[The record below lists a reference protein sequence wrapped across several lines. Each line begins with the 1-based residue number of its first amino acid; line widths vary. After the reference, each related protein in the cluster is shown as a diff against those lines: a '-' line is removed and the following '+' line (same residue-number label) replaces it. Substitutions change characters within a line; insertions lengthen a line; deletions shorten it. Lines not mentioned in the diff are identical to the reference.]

1 MAVQRSSSSSVSRS
15 SRPAATTAKRSTQSS
30 SKRSSSGASASR
42 GTSRTSNPSKA
53 RSTQRNESTTA
64 ASAKARTSEVK
75 SGSQVD
81 SFKASAELREE
92 QAAGKTRASEE
103 AGTSALLAG
112 LNANYGAQAVGSPQS
127 NGSVSSVSAPGSG
140 QDSALASRPVTSAG
154 AQDPRA
160 QDAGN
165 QNGAVGTG
173 AQNLTGTNGNGTQ
186 TTAGTT
192 GTPGDGTQN
201 AAGATGTQ
209 SGQAPGETRREEAV
223 RIQGQVE
230 DGVKKGQEAGT
241 PPSETVK
248 QLQQQLGDPPKL
260 DNVLTV
266 HGLFADESSFK
277 TMTDYWT
284 STGANQM
291 GGTIK
296 GAELSKLSM
305 DEIKAIKDPAELAKR
320 LGLNHQGNIFNMQFS
335 GNAAN
340 SDVNKA
346 ELAKAVQVV
355 SQLRGG
361 GMVDLVSH
369 SKGGV
374 DSRNLLD
381 SGQGDKV
388 RSLTMLGTPNKG
400 SGVAD
405 LAQTLPGQLAT
416 DNLFATERTNKD
428 RAALPE
434 LGKGSNFLQRLNQ
447 RFQDQLSRLPGGALA
462 IQGSTPLGGDGVVS
476 HDSATVP
483 GAINKT
489 AWGST
494 HIETPGY
501 NLGITASPSVIGEVS
516 KFLSGQQ
523 LTPGRDLY
531 DSIGGRAL
539 HTASDTLDAGL
550 NLAGQAYDGAA
561 YYAQQGWDGAK
572 SLGTQAVQG
581 VSNAAQSG
589 WEGAKY
595 YGNQAYEGATH
606 YGQQGWE
613 GAKHYGNQ
621 AYEGAAYYGN
631 QAYDAVT
638 TTASDTWNRLTGLF
652 R

>member
-64 ASAKARTSEVK
+64 ASTKARTSEVK
-75 SGSQVD
+75 PASQVD
-81 SFKASAELREE
+81 SFKPSAELREE
-92 QAAGKTRASEE
+92 QAAGKTRAAEE

-127 NGSVSSVSAPGSG
+127 NGSVSSVSAPGNG
-140 QDSALASRPVTSAG
+140 QDTAAPSRSVASTG

-165 QNGAVGTG
+165 QNGAAGTG
-173 AQNLTGTNGNGTQ
+173 AQNATGTNGNGV
-186 TTAGTT
+186 A
-192 GTPGDGTQN
+192 GDGTQN
-201 AAGATGTQ
+201 AAGASGTQ

-223 RIQGQVE
+223 RVQGQVE
-230 DGVKKGQEAGT
+230 EGVKKGQEAGT

-296 GAELSKLSM
+296 GADLSKLSM

-550 NLAGQAYDGAA
+550 NLAGRAYDGAA
-561 YYAQQGWDGAK
+561 HYAQQ
-572 SLGTQAVQG
+572 
-581 VSNAAQSG
+581 G

-595 YGNQAYEGATH
+595 YGTQAVQGA
-606 YGQQGWE
+606 GNAAQAGWD

-621 AYEGAAYYGN
+621 AYEGATYYGQQGWEGAKHYSNQAYEGAAHYGN

-638 TTASDTWNRLTGLF
+638 TTASDTWDRLTGLF